1 MSEVTNHVLLVD
13 IIMVLKSVYI
23 DTRSVQMFLAQRIA
37 SRCDKYTYHSTI
49 YVCDVQLMLWVLM
62 MAQSLCFSTA
72 RKWQSQKKQ
81 QQNCRQKQTCSTETV
96 FLALL
101 GLEVL
106 SDKCSSTA
114 ASPTQKKFCEQSV

>member
-13 IIMVLKSVYI
+13 TIMVLKSVYI

-37 SRCDKYTYHSTI
+37 SRCNKYTYHSKI

-62 MAQSLCFSTA
+62 MAQSF
-72 RKWQSQKKQ
+72 
-81 QQNCRQKQTCSTETV
+81 

-106 SDKCSSTA
+106 SDKCSPTA
-114 ASPTQKKFCEQSV
+114 ASPTQKKEEEELV